1 MSNLNPTTNQRQWGH
16 KAHTTHHKDKHNKEQ
31 KTKEM
36 NNLNPTTNQRQWEHK
51 AHTTHDKDKHNKAQ
65 KTKEMS
71 NTDPTTNPEETEVFM
86 KCKQF
91 LSLSYKTPAMLLILI

>member
-1 MSNLNPTTNQRQWGH
+1 
-16 KAHTTHHKDKHNKEQ
+16 
-31 KTKEM
+31 M

-71 NTDPTTNPEETEVFM
+71 NQNPTTNQRQWEHKAHKTQDKDKHNKAKKTKEMSNLNPNNKSETIGTQGTHNTRQRQTQQSKEN
-86 KCKQF
+86 
-91 LSLSYKTPAMLLILI
+91 